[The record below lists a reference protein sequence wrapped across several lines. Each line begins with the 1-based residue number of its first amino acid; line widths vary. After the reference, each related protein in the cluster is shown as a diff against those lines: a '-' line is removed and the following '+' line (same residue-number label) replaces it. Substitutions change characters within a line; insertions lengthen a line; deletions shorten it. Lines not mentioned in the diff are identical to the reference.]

1 MRTGIEW
8 LFPPAL
14 GIILLLLLAGVLF
27 TAAIAVAVLL
37 TGVLFFAG
45 GLVFGRSAAP
55 SPLVAGIALV
65 APFLLTSVFLVVK
78 FGAPFLIF
86 PALAVGGVASGLV
99 GRRRGLPGAGGF
111 ILGALWVGFVIV
123 MTFLIIPAVFDR
135 VGFAGFAPR

>member
-1 MRTGIEW
+1 MRPGIES
-8 LFPPAL
+8 LVPPAL
-14 GIILLLLLAGVLF
+14 GTILLILLMGAF
-27 TAAIAVAVLL
+27 FAASTPVVVLL
-37 TGVLFFAG
+37 TGTLFFAG
-45 GLVFGRSAAP
+45 GLVFGRSGVP

-65 APFLLTSVFLVVK
+65 APFLFTSAFLVVK

-135 VGFAGFAPR
+135 VSFAGFAPR

>member
-45 GLVFGRSAAP
+45 GLLFGRSGAP

-78 FGAPFLIF
+78 FGAPFLLL
-86 PALAVGGVASGLV
+86 PALASGGVAV
-99 GRRRGLPGAGGF
+99 GVAVRRRGPGWAGPL
-111 ILGALWVGFVIV
+111 ILGALWIGCVILLALFVHPV
-123 MTFLIIPAVFDR
+123 
-135 VGFAGFAPR
+135 

>member
-78 FGAPFLIF
+78 FGSPFLLF
-86 PALAVGGVASGLV
+86 PVLASGGVAAGV
-99 GRRRGLPGAGGF
+99 AVRRRVPGWVRPL
-111 ILGALWVGFVIV
+111 ILGVLWVGIVVLLALFVH
-123 MTFLIIPAVFDR
+123 PS
-135 VGFAGFAPR
+135 